1 MRLKDGFCGATT
13 DYCGT
18 GCQLDFGVC
27 ESTEGTVSQD
37 GTCGGAL
44 GYTCKGSTFG
54 ECCSEYG
61 YCGSTDAYCG
71 SGCRV
76 GLGKCGTELQ
86 ERQEYAPPSSAT
98 SSAVAQPTSP
108 PTDSCVRCEG
118 QPGDD
123 QFCGYDIHTDYYKH
137 VPKTCRTV
145 EYTLEITNTT
155 VAPDGI
161 PRIALLV
168 NGQMPGPLIEAS
180 WGDTVKVTV
189 INRMQDNGTT
199 IHFHGVRQNYT
210 NQYDGVPSVTQ
221 CPIPPGE
228 SMTYTWVAESYGS
241 SWYHSH
247 FAIQTWEGVFGP
259 VVIHGP
265 SSPERQ
271 YDIDAGHIML
281 QDWSHWT
288 VDSQYHLAQD
298 ATPGHNGGARVMD
311 NGLINGKNTWGRD
324 GSYNQTGERF
334 TMKVTK
340 GKSYLLRV
348 INVSIQSTFKFHID
362 GHSFTVISTDFTPIV
377 PYDTSILNVNIGERY
392 DVIVHADQEVGDYW
406 MRSDNQNTCAG
417 VKQALDIKAIFSYEG
432 AGGGTPTTV
441 PQNYTTECTDENHSL
456 HVPIVPFDVSEPDVT
471 FYGDVTI
478 EQPNNI
484 YRWAI
489 SGNTFT
495 AKWDDPTVL
504 GILDSG
510 EPPNYSGDLII
521 HAPNAGEWVYIVVE
535 SAVALPHPLHLHGHD
550 FFILATGTGRYNPGV
565 PLRLQNPSRRDTVLM
580 PGNGYVVGAWKADNP
595 GAWLMHCHVGWHS
608 AMGLAAQVVEL
619 QDQIT
624 DTWNDGGSQLKE
636 NCKAWDTWASGRGLS
651 TADSGV

>member
-1 MRLKDGFCGATT
+1 MRLSDWLVVCIAGLVQGRAVVSTDGLCGGESGLTCMSSMFGNCCSKDGFCGATT

-71 SGCRV
+71 SGCRA

-168 NGQMPGPLIEAS
+168 NGQMPGPLIEAN

-362 GHSFTVISTDFTPIV
+362 GKMILTQGKRRVQLLTEASGHSFTVISTDFTPIV
-377 PYDTSILNVNIGERY
+377 PYDTSILNVNIG
-392 DVIVHADQEVGDYW
+392 
-406 MRSDNQNTCAG
+406 
-417 VKQALDIKAIFSYEG
+417 K
-432 AGGGTPTTV
+432 
-441 PQNYTTECTDENHSL
+441 
-456 HVPIVPFDVSEPDVT
+456 
-471 FYGDVTI
+471 
-478 EQPNNI
+478 
-484 YRWAI
+484 
-489 SGNTFT
+489 
-495 AKWDDPTVL
+495 
-504 GILDSG
+504 
-510 EPPNYSGDLII
+510 
-521 HAPNAGEWVYIVVE
+521 
-535 SAVALPHPLHLHGHD
+535 
-550 FFILATGTGRYNPGV
+550 
-565 PLRLQNPSRRDTVLM
+565 
-580 PGNGYVVGAWKADNP
+580 
-595 GAWLMHCHVGWHS
+595 
-608 AMGLAAQVVEL
+608 
-619 QDQIT
+619 
-624 DTWNDGGSQLKE
+624 
-636 NCKAWDTWASGRGLS
+636 
-651 TADSGV
+651 